1 MLFGQIGFRCPYD
14 GQVQAGFDC
23 VEDMVVHEGG
33 KTEISVRCPKCGTLV
48 RIASQTPIIPPNIIA
63 KLAEELS
70 ISMQDGKLN
79 FSDLMNQIA
88 GISGHMSPP
97 SYGQGYGQGY
107 DGHYDD
113 DCDDCQN
120 LEEKAERELTPAEG
134 NQVEYFARELE
145 KIESVDDF
153 LMRIN
158 EETR

>member
-1 MLFGQIGFRCPYD
+1 MLFGQIGFQCPYD

-23 VEDMVVHEGG
+23 VEDMVVHEEG

-48 RIASQTPIIPPNIIA
+48 RISSQTPIIPPNIIA
-63 KLAEELS
+63 QLAEELS
-70 ISMQDGKLN
+70 VSLQDGKFN

-88 GISGHMSPP
+88 GTSGQLGSM
-97 SYGQGYGQGY
+97 GFEQEV
-107 DGHYDD
+107 D
-113 DCDDCQN
+113 DCSDCHK
-120 LEEKAERELTPAEG
+120 LEDMADRELTSSEG

-153 LMRIN
+153 LTRVN

>member
-70 ISMQDGKLN
+70 ISMQDGKFN
-79 FSDLMNQIA
+79 FSDLMNQVA
-88 GISGHMSPP
+88 GISGQLNP
-97 SYGQGYGQGY
+97 SGF
-107 DGHYDD
+107 DD
-113 DCDDCQN
+113 HDDSCSDCSSQN
-120 LEEKAERELTPAEG
+120 LEDMMDRELTPSEG

-153 LMRIN
+153 LTRIN

>member
-63 KLAEELS
+63 QLAEELS
-70 ISMQDGKLN
+70 ISMKDGKFN
-79 FSDLMNQIA
+79 FSDLMNQVA
-88 GISGHMSPP
+88 GVSGQLSP
-97 SYGQGYGQGY
+97 STF
-107 DGHYDD
+107 DD
-113 DCDDCQN
+113 HDDSCSDCSSQN
-120 LEEKAERELTPAEG
+120 LEDMIDRELTPSEG

-153 LMRIN
+153 LTRIN

>member
-1 MLFGQIGFRCPYD
+1 MLFGQIGFQCPYD

-33 KTEISVRCPKCGTLV
+33 KTEISVRCPKCGVLV

-63 KLAEELS
+63 QLAEELS
-70 ISMQDGKLN
+70 ISMQDGKFN

-88 GISGHMSPP
+88 GISGQASPLEL
-97 SYGQGYGQGY
+97 GQKD
-107 DGHYDD
+107 DGCN
-113 DCDDCQN
+113 DCQDQN
-120 LEEKAERELTPAEG
+120 LEEMANRELTPSEG
-134 NQVEYFARELE
+134 NQIEYFSRELE